1 MATKR
6 ILLVDDEAGFTRL
19 LKMNLEKTGR
29 YHVHIENESTRA
41 IPAARQFQPD
51 LILLDIVMPEMDGG
65 DVAGRIQADPQLGHI
80 PIIMLTALVDQD
92 ETSPGAV
99 AQAGTLNV
107 LAKPVNM
114 DLLLE
119 VLNNTFEAQES
130 QQA

>member
-1 MATKR
+1 MAKKR

-19 LKMNLEKTGR
+19 LKMNLEKTGL
-29 YHVHIENESTRA
+29 YDVMIQNESYKA
-41 IPAARQFQPD
+41 MHDAREYHPD
-51 LILLDIVMPEMDGG
+51 VILLDIVMPEMDGG
-65 DVAGRIQADPQLGHI
+65 DVAAKIQADPELGHI

-114 DLLLE
+114 DLLLQ
-119 VLNNTFEAQES
+119 VLSNTFEAQES
-130 QQA
+130 QA